1 METMTEIQNTCACVT
16 FDEDTGEWKEA
27 PECWGDCWSDQVEQ
41 FGFDTEALFV
51 EHNQGF
57 RITGFPVWN
66 GTIDGTFSA
75 RTPEELL
82 RAITPDRTEW
92 LLRYTIEG
100 DSLKCVL
107 YHHDAP
113 TGGSMT
119 VTPL

>member
-1 METMTEIQNTCACVT
+1 MDTMTEIQNTCACVT
-16 FDEDTGEWKEA
+16 FDEDMGEWKEA

-41 FGFDTEALFV
+41 FGWDTEQLFV

-92 LLRYTIEG
+92 TLRYTVEG
-100 DSLKCVL
+100 NTLNCVL

>member
-16 FDEDTGEWKEA
+16 FDEDAGEWKEA

-41 FGFDTEALFV
+41 FGIDTEHLFV

-92 LLRYTIEG
+92 RLRYTVEG
-100 DSLKCVL
+100 NTLNCVL
-107 YHHDAP
+107 SHHDAP
-113 TGGSMT
+113 TGGRMT
-119 VTPL
+119 VTPS

>member
-1 METMTEIQNTCACVT
+1 METMTEIQNPCACVT
-16 FDEDTGEWKEA
+16 FDEDAGEWKEA

-41 FGFDTEALFV
+41 FGFDTEHLFV
-51 EHNQGF
+51 EHSQGF

-92 LLRYTIEG
+92 LLRYTVEG
-100 DSLKCVL
+100 DTLQCVL
-107 YHHDAP
+107 SHHDAP
-113 TGGSMT
+113 TGGRMT
-119 VTPL
+119 VTPS

>member
-92 LLRYTIEG
+92 RLRYTVEG

-119 VTPL
+119 VTPS